1 MNLDFSDEQTQLRN
15 LIERFIRENAPTSGG
30 STRRDSA
37 SLGRHLAELGL
48 LALPFEP
55 VHSPGHGAVE
65 LAVMMEA
72 LGGGLLGGAVLPSV
86 LYAGGLLDRAG
97 GAEHKADWLP
107 RLIAG
112 KARIAVAHI
121 EHGTTS
127 SAPVQTTAHRT
138 AQGYLLNGHKT
149 FVMADDADALL
160 ISARSDEHRDAA
172 GSYALFIASPDA
184 PGFVRHDYRLI
195 DGSRACEIELTNVN
209 IPASARLPRGHEA
222 MTDATTV
229 ARFCACAEMLGIMTL
244 LLNETLTHI
253 RTRRQFG
260 APLSSFQS
268 IRHRV
273 VDLYILLEA
282 SRSLIY
288 RAALLHGKAEV
299 AWPRE
304 VAGVKA
310 YVGDA
315 ALRVGHEC
323 IQFHGG
329 MGVTDEL
336 VIGRA
341 HKRNVLLSRIF
352 GDGDALMEEY
362 ARG

>member
-15 LIERFIRENAPTSGG
+15 VIERFTREHAPTSGG
-30 STRRDSA
+30 STHRDSIT
-37 SLGRHLAELGL
+37 LGRHLAELGL
-48 LALPFEP
+48 FALPFER
-55 VHSPGHGAVE
+55 VDSPGHGAVE

-72 LGGGLLGGAVLPSV
+72 LGGGLLGAAVLPSV
-86 LYAGGLLDRAG
+86 LYAGVLLDRAG
-97 GAEHKADWLP
+97 AAEHKSDWLP

-112 KARIAVAHI
+112 TARLAVAHV

-127 SAPVQTTAHRT
+127 DAAVQATAHRT
-138 AQGYLLNGHKT
+138 ARGYLLNGCKT
-149 FVMADDADALL
+149 FVMADDADAFLV
-160 ISARSDEHRDAA
+160 SARSDEHRDAA
-172 GSYALFIASPDA
+172 GSYGLFVAPPDA
-184 PGFVRHDYRLI
+184 PGIVRRDYRLI
-195 DGSRACEIELTNVN
+195 DGSRACELEFTNAN
-209 IPASARLPRGHEA
+209 IPASARLQRGNDA
-222 MTDATTV
+222 LTDATTA

-260 APLSSFQS
+260 APLSSFQA

-273 VDLYILLEA
+273 VDLYMLLEA

-288 RAALLHGKAEV
+288 RAALLHGKAQV
-299 AWPRE
+299 AWARE

-315 ALRVGHEC
+315 AMRVGHEC

-329 MGVTDEL
+329 MGVTNEL

-341 HKRNVLLSRIF
+341 HKRNVLLSRMF

>member
-30 STRRDSA
+30 STRRDST

-48 LALPFEP
+48 FALPFEP
-55 VHSPGHGAVE
+55 ADSPGHGAVE

-72 LGGGLLGGAVLPSV
+72 LGAGLLGGAVLPSL

-97 GAEHKADWLP
+97 AAEHKSDWLP

-112 KARIAVAHI
+112 KARLAVAHI

-127 SAPVQTTAHRT
+127 AAPVQTTAQRT
-138 AQGYLLNGHKT
+138 GGGYLLNGRKT
-149 FVMADDADALL
+149 CVMADYADAFLV
-160 ISARSDEHRDAA
+160 SARSDEHGDAA
-172 GSYALFIASPDA
+172 GSYGLFIASPNA
-184 PGFVRHDYRLI
+184 AGIVRRDYSLI
-195 DGSRACEIELTNVN
+195 DGSRACELEFTDASIS
-209 IPASARLPRGHEA
+209 ASARLPRGQDA
-222 MTDATTV
+222 MTEATTV

-244 LLNETLTHI
+244 LLNETLTHL

-260 APLSSFQS
+260 APLSSFQA

-273 VDLYILLEA
+273 VDLYVLLET

-288 RAALLHGKAEV
+288 RAALLHGNAEV
-299 AWPRE
+299 AWARE

-315 ALRVGHEC
+315 AMRVGHEC

-329 MGVTDEL
+329 MGVTEEL